1 MPAAEVKMIWTFRS
15 YSVGYA
21 GPCQAVLYS
30 RNLCLH
36 QCKLHLKDGK
46 GTYERIRESKKQ
58 ISVSVVD
65 KLKYLLV
72 AFSKSGSARRLPL
85 FLEIRDANFI

>member
-1 MPAAEVKMIWTFRS
+1 MDML
-15 YSVGYA
+15 
-21 GPCQAVLYS
+21 GPVLFS
-30 RNLCLH
+30 RDLCLH

-72 AFSKSGSARRLPL
+72 AFSKSGSAVEQLPNI
-85 FLEIRDANFI
+85 FQK